1 MSALFIGGR
10 VASDFAHPVVLADP
24 HPGFGVVLQ
33 HGSAHRQTCKAL
45 VGHQADGRRHAL
57 TGTPDF
63 HDAGLAVVGLVE
75 PFKDQLQLLGL
86 GGQCFDDGIA
96 ATHS

>member
-1 MSALFIGGR
+1 MGVDRSS
-10 VASDFAHPVVLADP
+10 SDLAHAVVLADAVP
-24 HPGFGVVLQ
+24 ALCVVLQ
-33 HGSAHRQTCKAL
+33 DSAGDRQACKAL
-45 VGHQADGRRHAL
+45 VGQQADGRRHPLACA
-57 TGTPDF
+57 PDF